1 MTGITNS
8 FSGTPQEPRAQ
19 PRVDYSSYMMPQLSL
34 PSRGDI
40 LVEPVEF
47 SGFTDEKVISLETYR
62 KNGEPVRTPVWF
74 LEENGMLYVHTDDST
89 GKVKRIKRNPKVRV
103 APSHFRGKPK
113 GEYIDA
119 QAELETSAEV
129 VEKYYS
135 KIYKRY
141 GLMATLTKFIQRFSR
156 SKANDIIVVIRPS

>member
-1 MTGITNS
+1 MA
-8 FSGTPQEPRAQ
+8 PQR
-19 PRVDYSSYMMPQLSL
+19 SLS
-34 PSRGDI
+34 SRGDI

-47 SGFTDEKVISLETYR
+47 SGFTGEKVISLETYR
-62 KNGEPVRTPVWF
+62 RNGEPVRTPVWF
-74 LEENGMLYVHTDDST
+74 LEENGMLYVHTDDNT

-129 VEKYYS
+129 VERYYS